1 MRSPPEQLRQQHMV
15 ILEGRYQRLGQH
27 VLQSL
32 STKRRSDR
40 VQQIPGRD
48 QGSLQ
53 GDRSQVTHRLT
64 QAEQEQK
71 SKQETRN
78 KAKGRW
84 MKLRSWTRQYHRK
97 LMLVPQANVGQG
109 KYCLQGK
116 EGLQKRKGG
125 TELMYKLA
133 LQWWICT
140 ELAVD
145 KNGLFSFP

>member
-1 MRSPPEQLRQQHMV
+1 M
-15 ILEGRYQRLGQH
+15 
-27 VLQSL
+27 
-32 STKRRSDR
+32 
-40 VQQIPGRD
+40 QQIAGRD

-78 KAKGRW
+78 KAKGCW

-97 LMLVPQANVGQG
+97 LMLVPQANVGQV

-133 LQWWICT
+133 LQW
-140 ELAVD
+140 
-145 KNGLFSFP
+145 